1 MLDETGES
9 MRAPALTGPGEAQV
23 IELEAGKFPVD
34 QAIGRIISFEEAP
47 SALREWAED
56 PSRFGKIIVQINS
69 GNL

>member
-56 PSRFGKIIVQINS
+56 PQPLRQDHGANE
-69 GNL
+69 LR